1 MTAQLHNFDLIT
13 ATPVP
18 GNLITRLR
26 NAAETMSNIQLG
38 NLLVCPIQHALDAQ
52 HSCDAEIAS
61 GNPVS
66 DDTAADVEY
75 YTELACAWSVVARE
89 HGIDSLEAPA
99 PSIQLH

>member
-1 MTAQLHNFDLIT
+1 MTAQLHNFDLNT

-26 NAAETMSNIQLG
+26 NAAETMSNIQIG
-38 NLLVCPIQHALDAQ
+38 NLLVCSIQNALDAQ
-52 HSCDAEIAS
+52 HCRDAEIAY

-75 YTELACAWSVVARE
+75 YTELACAWSVIARE
-89 HGIDSLEAPA
+89 RGIDSLEAPA
-99 PSIQLH
+99 PSIQLP